1 MSKKMLLCD
10 FRAKIEFLALI
21 DCLGLNYRKI
31 MGFNF
36 FEPLIP
42 FWGLFKKTKPFLC
55 LFVTVNINKAI
66 LPNKSVIF
74 ALHFT
79 IKISFEGFIIFL
91 KEFKVIIDE
100 VCLINI

>member
-1 MSKKMLLCD
+1 
-10 FRAKIEFLALI
+10 
-21 DCLGLNYRKI
+21 

-36 FEPLIP
+36 FEPLTP
-42 FWGLFKKTKPFLC
+42 FWGLFIKTTPFFC
-55 LFVTVNINKAI
+55 LFVTVNNNKAI
-66 LPNKSVIF
+66 LLNKSIIF

-79 IKISFEGFIIFL
+79 IQISFEGFIMLL

>member
-1 MSKKMLLCD
+1 M
-10 FRAKIEFLALI
+10 E
-21 DCLGLNYRKI
+21 
-31 MGFNF
+31 FNF
-36 FEPLIP
+36 FKPLIP
-42 FWGLFKKTKPFLC
+42 FLGLFIKTTPFLC

-74 ALHFT
+74 ALQFT
-79 IKISFEGFIIFL
+79 IKISFEGFIMLL

>member
-1 MSKKMLLCD
+1 
-10 FRAKIEFLALI
+10 
-21 DCLGLNYRKI
+21 

-36 FEPLIP
+36 FEPLTP
-42 FWGLFKKTKPFLC
+42 FWGLCIKKTMPFVC
-55 LFVTVNINKAI
+55 LFVSTNINKAI

-79 IKISFEGFIIFL
+79 IKISFEGFIMLL
-91 KEFKVIIDE
+91 KEFKVIIDK

>member
-1 MSKKMLLCD
+1 
-10 FRAKIEFLALI
+10 
-21 DCLGLNYRKI
+21 
-31 MGFNF
+31 MGFNS
-36 FEPLIP
+36 FEPLTS
-42 FWGLFKKTKPFLC
+42 FWGLFIKTTPFLC

-79 IKISFEGFIIFL
+79 IQISFEGFIMLL